1 MKKWILL
8 AVLAVI
14 SILTYNYIYQNHR
27 DINKEKAEYNL
38 TSVEILK
45 KFSTDPDNSEKKYLD
60 KTIEVI
66 GKITDQSENTITLDH
81 IVFCQFNT
89 NINIQLKD
97 NSQIKIK
104 GRFIGYDDLLEQI
117 KLDQC
122 NIIHK

>member
-66 GKITDQSENTITLDH
+66 GKITDQTENTITLDH

-122 NIIHK
+122 NIINK

>member
-66 GKITDQSENTITLDH
+66 GKITDQTENTITIDH

-122 NIIHK
+122 NIINK

>member
-66 GKITDQSENTITLDH
+66 GKITDQTENTITLDH

-97 NSQIKIK
+97 NYQIKIK

-122 NIIHK
+122 NIINK

>member
-8 AVLAVI
+8 ALLAVI

-66 GKITDQSENTITLDH
+66 GKITDQTENTITIDH

>member
-8 AVLAVI
+8 ALLAVI

-66 GKITDQSENTITLDH
+66 GKITDQTENTITLDH

-122 NIIHK
+122 NIINK

>member
-14 SILTYNYIYQNHR
+14 SIFIYNYIYQNHR
-27 DINKEKAEYNL
+27 NINNENAEYNL
-38 TSVEILK
+38 NSVDILN
-45 KFSTDPDNSEKKYLD
+45 KFSIDPVNSEKKYLN

-66 GKITDQSENTITLDH
+66 GTITNQTKNTMTLDH
-81 IVFCQFNT
+81 VVFCQFTT

-104 GRFIGYDDLLEQI
+104 GRFIGYDDLLEEI

-122 NIIHK
+122 NIIN

>member
-38 TSVEILK
+38 TSIEILN
-45 KFSTDPDNSEKKYLD
+45 KFSIDPVNSETKYLN
-60 KTIEVI
+60 KTIQVI
-66 GKITDQSENTITLDH
+66 GKISDQSENTITLDH
-81 IVFCQFNT
+81 IVFCQFT
-89 NINIQLKD
+89 SNINIQLED

-122 NIIHK
+122 NIIN